1 MELLKKQLRI
11 GVIGGRATN
20 KENYKIAK
28 EVGKQ
33 IALENAILICGGYGG
48 IMEAACKGA
57 KSVGGFTVGILPD
70 DTDKYVNSYVDLP
83 IITGIGLARNTI
95 IVRTSQVIIAI
106 NGKYGTLSE
115 IAYALQW
122 NVPVIGISTWKISE
136 KIIKAKNAKEAVK
149 IAIEKAKIL

>member
-20 KENYKIAK
+20 KENYKIAE

-33 IALENAILICGGYGG
+33 IALEDAILICGGYGG

-70 DTDKYVNSYVDLP
+70 NTDKYANSYVDLP

-95 IVRTSQVIIAI
+95 IVHTSQVIIAI
-106 NGKYGTLSE
+106 SGKYGTLSE

-122 NVPVIGISTWKISE
+122 NVPIIGISTWEISE
-136 KIIKAKNAKEAVK
+136 KIIKAKNAKEAVQ
-149 IAIEKAKIL
+149 IAIEKAKNL